1 MDEEAGPDDKWKPA
15 MQKEMQYVGVD
26 VCVELGHAHTT
37 ARELLSLKVG
47 DIVELDRMHNEE
59 LTILVGGI
67 PKMKGVPGVYRG
79 NLAVK
84 VSKLLEEEKKTNGG

>member
-1 MDEEAGPDDKWKPA
+1 MA
-15 MQKEMQYVGVD
+15 VD
-26 VCVELGHAHTT
+26 VRVELGHAHTT

-59 LTILVGGI
+59 LTILVGGV
-67 PKMKGVPGVYRG
+67 PKMKGVPGVFRG

-84 VSKLLEEEKKTNGG
+84 VSKLIEEEKKTNGG